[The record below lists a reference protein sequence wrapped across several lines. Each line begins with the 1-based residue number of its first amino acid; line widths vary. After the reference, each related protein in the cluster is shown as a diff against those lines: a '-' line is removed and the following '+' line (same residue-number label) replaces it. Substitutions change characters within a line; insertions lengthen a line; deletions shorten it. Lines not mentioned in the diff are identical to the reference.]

1 MALFMGLKAFNNHN
15 NIRWDMNKIIS
26 FLLMCWSTLLFAQPA
41 FLGTEDVAGGFTSPV
56 SVTHAGDGSN
66 RLFVTQQ
73 DGQIKVIEN
82 DVHLPTPFLDISSLI
97 TSGGEQG
104 LLGLAFHPQY
114 ASNGLFYVNYTD
126 LNGDT
131 VVARYSASAG
141 DPNIADDQSALTI
154 MAFDQPFWNHNAGD
168 LNFGPLDGYLYI
180 STGDGGDAGTSQD
193 LTSLLGNILR
203 IDVDADDFPN
213 DPLKNYAIPADNP
226 YVGVTGADEIWV
238 SGLRN
243 PWRFSHDRLTGDLFI
258 GDVGEDAWEEF
269 NFVPADSP
277 GGENFGWPC
286 FEGADFQSLGGCDI
300 NDPNVLPLAAL
311 SHSEPGTNYCSAI
324 GGYRYRG
331 TEYPGLYGWYLFTDW
346 CDGDFFAARPGANG
360 WDVFNMGQL
369 IGGFAVTGMG
379 EDEAGELYAVAWSGV
394 LKITG
399 PGDLIFASQFED

>member
-1 MALFMGLKAFNNHN
+1 
-15 NIRWDMNKIIS
+15 MNKPIIF
-26 FLLMCWSTLLFAQPA
+26 FLLCLSTPLWSQPA
-41 FLGTEDVAGGFTSPV
+41 FLGTEDVAGGFTNPV

-73 DGQIKVIEN
+73 GGHIRIIEN
-82 DVHLPTPFLDISSLI
+82 GVHLGTPFLDVSSL
-97 TSGGEQG
+97 TNGGGEQG

-114 ASNGLFYVNYTD
+114 SSNGLFYINYTD

-131 VVARYSASAG
+131 VVARYTVSAG
-141 DPNIADDQSALTI
+141 DPNIADDQSALTV
-154 MAFDQPFWNHNAGD
+154 MAFDQPFGNHNAGD
-168 LNFGPLDGYLYI
+168 LNFGPNDGYLYI
-180 STGDGGDAGTSQD
+180 STGDGGDAATSQD

-203 IDVDADDFPN
+203 IDVDGDDFPA

-226 YVGVTGADEIWV
+226 YVGSAGADEIWV

-243 PWRFSHDRLTGDLFI
+243 PWRFSHDRATGDLFI

-286 FEGADFQSLGGCDI
+286 FEGADFTGVGGCDI
-300 NDPNVLPLAAL
+300 NDPNELPITAL
-311 SHSEPGTNYCSAI
+311 SHSAPGTNYCSAV

-331 TEYPGLYGWYLFTDW
+331 FDYPGLYGWYLFTDW
-346 CDGDFFAARPGANG
+346 CDGDYFAARQAGDS
-360 WDVFNMGQL
+360 WEVHNMGEL

-399 PGDLIFASQFED
+399 PENQIFTGNFDN